1 MTHRCLTPFILLFC
15 ATPALAEPE
24 LEREEAPRPIDERDE
39 APWDHLELSM
49 GFLSGG
55 RSYLKTPF
63 TRAGAPSPTLSPELY
78 APFQHAP
85 FDNVLANGLRYDVR
99 LVVSYVRL
107 TVGLDLPFASYSPTE
122 ANSRQIINGV
132 ERQVTLD
139 SLGFRDLRFGIG
151 GEVPIGPI
159 APFVDVMGAVHW
171 VNARVAVDGQATDFD
186 ANSFGFSIRAGARVH
201 VRKWFFATASG
212 EVGLVGDVRWAAELS
227 VGFAIL

>member
-1 MTHRCLTPFILLFC
+1 MTYRCLTPFILLI
-15 ATPALAEPE
+15 AAGPALAEPE
-24 LEREEAPRPIDERDE
+24 LEEAPRPIDEREE

-63 TRAGAPSPTLSPELY
+63 NRAGDPSPTLSPELY
-78 APFQHAP
+78 APFQSPP

-122 ANSRQIINGV
+122 ANRRLVIGGV
-132 ERQVTLD
+132 ERQVSLD
-139 SLGFRDLRFGIG
+139 SLSFRDLRFGIG
-151 GEVPIGPI
+151 GEYPIGPI

-171 VNARVAVDGQATDFD
+171 VDARVAVDGQATDFD
-186 ANSFGFSIRAGARVH
+186 ATSFGFSIRAGARIH

-212 EVGLVGDVRWAAELS
+212 EVGLVGDVRWGAELS